1 MTAPDHATSHSKN
14 TLRERGHPYMR
25 FDPGRMLARV
35 APSRLAIAFS
45 RAPGFAAIFKGGVCL
60 PKPEIGA
67 TDIAAGFIHW
77 AWRLLG
83 AGMKPVCYLTRLDRN
98 PRREFRK
105 REIFLFFSLVTL

>member
-1 MTAPDHATSHSKN
+1 VAKRLGFELS
-14 TLRERGHPYMR
+14 
-25 FDPGRMLARV
+25 RMLERV
-35 APSRLAIAFS
+35 AQLRPPSPRRARSAAFRPS
-45 RAPGFAAIFKGGVCL
+45 LNLVFWL
-60 PKPEIGA
+60 PKPETGA